1 MAPGDR
7 GCIPVRVTHVTYSMS
22 AARGGPPVVVA
33 RLAATQAAMGH
44 DVSEVSRFVP
54 PDGAGAALLE

>member
-1 MAPGDR
+1 
-7 GCIPVRVTHVTYSMS
+7 MS